1 MKAYLSLGSLV
12 LALVP
17 AWALAQ
23 QPAACERVE
32 FSEEVLARFPNIR
45 QACLDVINKD
55 GQDYV
60 VVIADLVRTTS
71 RRATVR
77 IKRSD
82 GSFSDPINIDVQPNR
97 RFNVDGKMVPLQDVA
112 VGQELTTY
120 IQRQGSGHCAG
131 LRRRKSSSSRRSR
144 RRRSRS
150 TVAAA
155 APAPEMPKTAT
166 NLPLAG
172 TIGLV
177 LLASGAGIAFMRRRA
192 RPERRD
198 FREHVQKIAQ
208 RSWRPP

>member
-1 MKAYLSLGSLV
+1 MKAFVSLGSLV

-17 AWALAQ
+17 ALALAQ
-23 QPAACERVE
+23 QPAACERVQ

-60 VVIADLVRTTS
+60 VVKAHLVRTTS

-77 IKRSD
+77 IKRPD

-97 RFNVDGKMVPLQDVA
+97 RFNVGGKMVPLQDVA

-120 IQRQGSGHCAG
+120 IRVKDPGIALASDAEIVEF
-131 LRRRKSSSSRRSR
+131 
-144 RRRSRS
+144 
-150 TVAAA
+150 TPVPATPAPAPAAEVAA
-155 APAPEMPKTAT
+155 APEMPKTAT

-172 TIGLV
+172 TIGLI
-177 LLASGAGIAFMRRRA
+177 LLALGAGIAFMRRRNQA
-192 RPERRD
+192 
-198 FREHVQKIAQ
+198 
-208 RSWRPP
+208 